1 MTKKICYFY
10 ANYHLA
16 EITGQPALVEKLISK
31 AKESSYQVSVV
42 SNALQ
47 KKQFIKNNV
56 NYFLVAGN
64 DNFRSYAFNLIYIL
78 KILIKIRPDV
88 IHVNG
93 LLMCLYVWIM
103 ARFLRIKLF
112 SLISETTDK
121 ISPLAK
127 IFFSF
132 ISRDI
137 KTVFTTCNYIK
148 GQLIKFG
155 VNENKIKVVRIGLDQ
170 KFLKSNQKDEQLWDI
185 FYFGDSNY
193 ARGFDIVVK
202 LAQRLKKFKFL
213 FSIRFQEKECEKE
226 INIVK
231 NLTNAKLSFYPQGE
245 NLHSMLSKSK
255 IVVLPY
261 RWMLIRPPI
270 SLLEALAAGNCVIT
284 SHLPGNSEIINNK
297 ENGILINFKQLH
309 QVSKIIKSLV
319 NNYEKRMK
327 MGTEAKKTI
336 TKIYTSKEY
345 SKIID
350 YYAHRENS
358 Q

>member
-10 ANYHLA
+10 SNYHLA

-127 IFFSF
+127 FFHS
-132 ISRDI
+132 SRETL
-137 KTVFTTCNYIK
+137 K
-148 GQLIKFG
+148 L
-155 VNENKIKVVRIGLDQ
+155 
-170 KFLKSNQKDEQLWDI
+170 FLPLAI
-185 FYFGDSNY
+185 TLRDS
-193 ARGFDIVVK
+193 
-202 LAQRLKKFKFL
+202 
-213 FSIRFQEKECEKE
+213 
-226 INIVK
+226 
-231 NLTNAKLSFYPQGE
+231 
-245 NLHSMLSKSK
+245 
-255 IVVLPY
+255 
-261 RWMLIRPPI
+261 
-270 SLLEALAAGNCVIT
+270 
-284 SHLPGNSEIINNK
+284 
-297 ENGILINFKQLH
+297 
-309 QVSKIIKSLV
+309 
-319 NNYEKRMK
+319 
-327 MGTEAKKTI
+327 
-336 TKIYTSKEY
+336 
-345 SKIID
+345 
-350 YYAHRENS
+350 
-358 Q
+358 

>member
-10 ANYHLA
+10 SNYHLA

-42 SNALQ
+42 SNALR

-132 ISRDI
+132 IS
-137 KTVFTTCNYIK
+137 
-148 GQLIKFG
+148 
-155 VNENKIKVVRIGLDQ
+155 KI
-170 KFLKSNQKDEQLWDI
+170 
-185 FYFGDSNY
+185 
-193 ARGFDIVVK
+193 
-202 LAQRLKKFKFL
+202 
-213 FSIRFQEKECEKE
+213 
-226 INIVK
+226 
-231 NLTNAKLSFYPQGE
+231 
-245 NLHSMLSKSK
+245 
-255 IVVLPY
+255 
-261 RWMLIRPPI
+261 
-270 SLLEALAAGNCVIT
+270 
-284 SHLPGNSEIINNK
+284 
-297 ENGILINFKQLH
+297 
-309 QVSKIIKSLV
+309 
-319 NNYEKRMK
+319 
-327 MGTEAKKTI
+327 
-336 TKIYTSKEY
+336 
-345 SKIID
+345 
-350 YYAHRENS
+350 
-358 Q
+358 